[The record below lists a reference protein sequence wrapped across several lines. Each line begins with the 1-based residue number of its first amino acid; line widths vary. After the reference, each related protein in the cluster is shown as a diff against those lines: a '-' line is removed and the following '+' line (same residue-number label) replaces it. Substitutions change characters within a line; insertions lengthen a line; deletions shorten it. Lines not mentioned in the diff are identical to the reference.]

1 MSVLC
6 DFYSSPWFSP
16 AFFAERFNESLFQKA
31 AAEVVPHD
39 IENTEGRFR
48 GLPCFEEWQL
58 CTAYGKSGKETSF
71 ICPELRG
78 K

>member
-31 AAEVVPHD
+31 AAEVVRRIFYRAD
-39 IENTEGRFR
+39 YDALEQA
-48 GLPCFEEWQL
+48 LQAQL
-58 CTAYGKSGKETSF
+58 E
-71 ICPELRG
+71 R
-78 K
+78 

>member
-31 AAEVVPHD
+31 AAEVVRRIFYRAD
-39 IENTEGRFR
+39 YDAQEQALQALLER
-48 GLPCFEEWQL
+48 
-58 CTAYGKSGKETSF
+58 
-71 ICPELRG
+71 
-78 K
+78 